1 MINYEHTLI
10 KNKRKKMSQINQ
22 GDTVSIKF
30 TSGEEIIARFVS
42 DDDKFVNIQRPM
54 ALVNLA
60 SGIGLGPF
68 MFTLPKHS
76 ELPINKSLIVTMAKT
91 EVEFAKKYAEGT
103 TGLKLS

>member
-1 MINYEHTLI
+1 MPAINE
-10 KNKRKKMSQINQ
+10 

-42 DDDKFVNIQRPM
+42 DDGAVVNIQRPM

-68 MFTLPKHS
+68 MFTVPQHGEFK
-76 ELPINKSLIVTMAKT
+76 IVKNNVVTWAKT
-91 EVEFAKKYAEGT
+91 EVNMAKKYGEGT

>member
-1 MINYEHTLI
+1 
-10 KNKRKKMSQINQ
+10 
-22 GDTVSIKF
+22 
-30 TSGEEIIARFVS
+30 
-42 DDDKFVNIQRPM
+42 M